1 MRFFQ
6 NANYDF
12 LKYRKHWAVV
22 STLLSLLG
30 LSVVVFHNRLNVGI
44 DFAGGTQVVVQFR
57 QPPTADQLRGSLA
70 QAGLGDATIQG
81 YGTDNP
87 DQFMIRTRL
96 RGDREEGQ
104 EQEIVGALDRVYNPG
119 SHPAVD
125 LNKVGAEGLAA
136 MLFDADPLQ
145 LKAADITAARGAY
158 TEIAQGVLAV
168 RRNAGVIRDFE
179 QIAKASGMTPEVLQ
193 TIKQRTYTGNF
204 AVLSR
209 EVVGPTV
216 GAELRQRGILAVVL
230 SMIAMLIY
238 IWIRFELRFGIGAV
252 IALAHDVLVT
262 LGLYAL
268 LGFEFNITTIAAF
281 LTLVGYSV
289 NDSVVV
295 FDRVREMMRKSRR
308 VPFEKLLNDSVNMT
322 LSRTILT
329 ASSVFL
335 ASLALFV
342 LGGEVLRGFSFVMTV
357 GVVVGTYSSV
367 FVAASFSL
375 MWENWMQR
383 RRGPEAAAAPA
394 RGGNGKPREAAKPRE
409 TKPNERKAAAG
420 GRRR

>member
-22 STLLSLLG
+22 STLLSVLG
-30 LSVVVFHNRLNVGI
+30 LAVVVFHKGLNVGI
-44 DFAGGTQVVVQFR
+44 DFAGGTQVVVQFLK
-57 QPPTADQLRGSLA
+57 PPTADDLRKSLA
-70 QAGLGDATIQG
+70 QAGLGDASIQG
-81 YGTDNP
+81 YGAENP

-96 RGDREEGQ
+96 HGKGEEGQ
-104 EQEIVGALDRVYNPG
+104 EQEIIGALDRIYNPG
-119 SHPAVD
+119 NHPAFDV
-125 LNKVGAEGLAA
+125 NKGGAEGLAA
-136 MLFDADPLQ
+136 LLFEADPLQ
-145 LKAADITAARGAY
+145 LKAADVTTAREAY
-158 TEIAQGVLAV
+158 TEVAQSVLGV
-168 RRNAGVIRDFE
+168 RRQVGVVRDFQQLAGV
-179 QIAKASGMTPEVLQ
+179 KGMTPEVLQ
-193 TIKQRTYTGNF
+193 ALQGRSYVGNF

-216 GAELRQRGILAVVL
+216 GAELRQRGILAVVM
-230 SMIAMLIY
+230 SMLAMLVY

-252 IALAHDVLVT
+252 IALIHDVLVT

-268 LGFEFNITTIAAF
+268 FGFEFNLTTIAAF

-295 FDRVREMMRKSRR
+295 FDRVREMLRKSKRM
-308 VPFEKLLNDSVNMT
+308 PFEKLLNDAVNMT

-335 ASLALFV
+335 ACLALLF

-357 GVVVGTYSSV
+357 GVIVGTYSSV
-367 FVAASFSL
+367 FVAASFAL
-375 MWENWMQR
+375 LWENMVQR
-383 RRGPEAAAAPA
+383 RRDRGAPA
-394 RGGNGKPREAAKPRE
+394 TPRAADGKPREAAKPRE
-409 TKPNERKAAAG
+409 VKNGERKAAAG

>member
-22 STLLSLLG
+22 STLLSIVG
-30 LSVVVFHNRLNVGI
+30 LSVVVFHRGLNVGI
-44 DFAGGTQVVVQFR
+44 DFAGGTQVVTQFR
-57 QPPTADQLRGSLA
+57 QPPTADQLRDSLGK
-70 QAGLGDATIQG
+70 AGLGDATIQG
-81 YGTDNP
+81 YGTASP

-96 RGDREEGQ
+96 HGNKEEGQ
-104 EQEIVGALDRVYNPG
+104 EAEIIAALDAIYNPG
-119 SHPAVD
+119 DHPAFD
-125 LNKVGAEGLAA
+125 LNKGGAEGLAA
-136 MLFDADPLQ
+136 LLYEKDPLQ
-145 LKAADITAARGAY
+145 LRAADQTAARAAY
-158 TEIAQGVLAV
+158 VDVAKSVLEV
-168 RRNAGVIRDFE
+168 RRQAGVVRDWK
-179 QIAKASGMTPEVLQ
+179 QIEAAQGMTPEVMQAL
-193 TIKQRTYTGNF
+193 RASTYLGSYS
-204 AVLSR
+204 VLSR

-230 SMIAMLIY
+230 SMLAMLVY

-252 IALAHDVLVT
+252 IALVHDVLVT

-268 LGFEFNITTIAAF
+268 MGFEFNLTTIAAF

-295 FDRVREMMRKSRR
+295 FDRVRETMRKSKRL
-308 VPFEKLLNDSVNMT
+308 PFEKLLNDSINQT

-335 ASLALFV
+335 ACIALFF
-342 LGGEVLRGFSFVMTV
+342 LGGEVLRGFSFVMSV

-367 FVAASFSL
+367 FVAASFAL
-375 MWENWMQR
+375 LWENMMQR
-383 RRGPEAAAAPA
+383 QQSRQAAAQ
-394 RGGNGKPREAAKPRE
+394 PRAVTP
-409 TKPNERKAAAG
+409 KAAEGRPRDPKAKEQKASAG

>member
-22 STLLSLLG
+22 STLLSVMG
-30 LSVVVFHNRLNVGI
+30 LAAVVFNKGLNIGI
-44 DFAGGTQVVVQFR
+44 DFAGGTQVVVQFLR
-57 QPPTADQLRGSLA
+57 PPTADDLRKSLA
-70 QAGLGDATIQG
+70 AAGLGDATIQG
-81 YGTDNP
+81 YGTNNP

-104 EQEIVGALDRVYNPG
+104 EQEIVAALDRLYNAG
-119 SHPAVD
+119 SHPAFD
-125 LNKVGAEGLAA
+125 INKGGAEGLAA
-136 MLFDADPLQ
+136 LLYEADPLQ
-145 LKAADITAARGAY
+145 LKAADVTVARGAY
-158 TEIAQGVLAV
+158 AEVAQGILAV
-168 RRNAGVIRDFE
+168 RRDVGVVRDF
-179 QIAKASGMTPEVLQ
+179 QQLAAAKGMTPEIRQVLE
-193 TIKQRTYTGNF
+193 QRTYVGNF

-216 GAELRQRGILAVVL
+216 GAELRQRGIIAV
-230 SMIAMLIY
+230 SMSMLAMLVY
-238 IWIRFELRFGIGAV
+238 IWVRFELRFGIGAI
-252 IALAHDVLVT
+252 IALMHDVLVT

-268 LGFEFNITTIAAF
+268 LGFEFNLTTVAAF

-295 FDRVREMMRKSRR
+295 FDRVREMLRKSRR
-308 VPFEKLLNDSVNMT
+308 VPFEKLLNEAVNMT

-329 ASSVFL
+329 AGSVIL
-335 ASLALFV
+335 VCIALLF

-357 GVVVGTYSSV
+357 GVIVGSYSSV

-375 MWENWMQR
+375 LWENMVQR
-383 RRGPEAAAAPA
+383 RRERLAPGSARAAEGKA
-394 RGGNGKPREAAKPRE
+394 RDLQPREVKAG
-409 TKPNERKAAAG
+409 ERKTAAG

>member
-22 STLLSLLG
+22 STILSLLG
-30 LSVVVFHNRLNVGI
+30 LSVVFLHSRLNVGI
-44 DFAGGTQVVVQFR
+44 DFAGGTQVVAQFK
-57 QPPTADQLRGSLA
+57 QAPHADQLRKSLA
-70 QAGLGDATIQG
+70 GAGLGDATIQG
-81 YGTDNP
+81 YGTATP

-96 RGDREEGQ
+96 HGNQEEGQ
-104 EQEIVGALDRVYNPG
+104 ETEIIQALDRLYNPG
-119 SHPAVD
+119 AHPSFD
-125 LNKVGAEGLAA
+125 LNKGGAEGLSKL
-136 MLFDADPLQ
+136 LFDADPLQ
-145 LKAADITAARGAY
+145 LKPADQTAALEAY
-158 TEIAQGVLAV
+158 KEVAKNVLDV
-168 RRNAGVIRDFE
+168 RKQNGLIRDWSE
-179 QIAKASGMTPEVLQ
+179 VQKVKGMEPEVLQ
-193 TIKQRTYTGNF
+193 ALQQKTYLGNF
-204 AVLSR
+204 SVLSR

-216 GAELRQRGILAVVL
+216 GAELRQRGILAVAL
-230 SMIAMLIY
+230 SMLAMLVY

-252 IALAHDVLVT
+252 IALIHDVLVT

-268 LGFEFNITTIAAF
+268 FGFEFNLTTIAAF

-295 FDRVREMMRKSRR
+295 FDRVRETMRKSRKL
-308 VPFEKLLNDSVNMT
+308 PFEKLLNDSVNQT

-335 ASLALFV
+335 ASLALFI

-367 FVAASFSL
+367 FVAASFAL
-375 MWENWMQR
+375 LWENMVER
-383 RRGPEAAAAPA
+383 RRARQEPAAPA
-394 RGGNGKPREAAKPRE
+394 RAAAAKPRE
-409 TKPNERKAAAG
+409 SGRERDAKDRRVSAG

>member
-12 LKYRKHWAVV
+12 MKYRRHWAVV

-30 LSVVVFHNRLNVGI
+30 LSVVVFHRGLNIGI
-44 DFAGGTQVVVQFR
+44 DFAGGTQVVVQFL
-57 QPPTADQLRGSLA
+57 QPPTADELRESLA
-70 QAGLGDATIQG
+70 RGGLGDAIIQG
-81 YGTDNP
+81 YGTNSP

-96 RGDREEGQ
+96 QGKKEEGR
-104 EQEIVGALDRVYNPG
+104 EAEIIAALDRIYNPG
-119 SHPAVD
+119 EHAAVD
-125 LNKVGAEGLAA
+125 LNKGGAEGLSA
-136 MLFDADPLQ
+136 LLYGADPLQ
-145 LKAADITAARGAY
+145 LKAADDAAARDAY
-158 TEIAQGVLAV
+158 KEAADGILDV
-168 RRNAGVIRDFE
+168 RRKAGIIRDWK
-179 QIAKASGMTPEVLQ
+179 QVGAVKGMTPEVEQALQ
-193 TIKQRTYTGNF
+193 KLGYLGNF
-204 AVLSR
+204 ALLSR

-216 GAELRQRGILAVVL
+216 GAELRQRGILAVVM
-230 SMIAMLIY
+230 SMIAMLVY

-252 IALAHDVLVT
+252 IALLHDVLVS

-268 LGFEFNITTIAAF
+268 FGFEFNLTTIAAF

-295 FDRVREMMRKSRR
+295 FDRVRETMRKTRR
-308 VPFEKLLNDSVNMT
+308 VSFEKLLNDSVNQT

-335 ASLALFV
+335 ACLALLF

-357 GVVVGTYSSV
+357 GVIVGTYSSV
-367 FVAASFSL
+367 FVAASFAL
-375 MWENWMQR
+375 LWENLLQR
-383 RRGPEAAAAPA
+383 RRMREAPA
-394 RGGNGKPREAAKPRE
+394 PAAQRGAETKPREGEPRAQ
-409 TKPNERKAAAG
+409 KRSAG

>member
-22 STLLSLLG
+22 STILSVLG
-30 LSVVVFHNRLNVGI
+30 LAVVVFHKGLNVGI
-44 DFAGGTQVVVQFR
+44 DFAGGTQVVAQFLK
-57 QPPTADQLRGSLA
+57 PPTADDLRKSLG

-96 RGDREEGQ
+96 QGNKEEGQ
-104 EQEIVGALDRVYNPG
+104 EQEIIGALDRIYNPG
-119 SHPAVD
+119 QHPSVD
-125 LNKVGAEGLAA
+125 LNKAGAEGIGA
-136 MLFDADPLQ
+136 MLYDADPLQ
-145 LKAADITAARGAY
+145 LKAADITAARDAY
-158 TEIAQGVLAV
+158 AEIAQGILGI
-168 RRNAGVIRDFE
+168 RRNVGVIRDW
-179 QIAKASGMTPEVLQ
+179 QQLNSAKGMTPEVLQ
-193 TIKQRTYTGNF
+193 ALQQRAYVGNF

-216 GAELRQRGILAVVL
+216 GAELRQRGILAVAM
-230 SMIAMLIY
+230 SMLAMLVY

-252 IALAHDVLVT
+252 IALVHDVLVT

-268 LGFEFNITTIAAF
+268 FGFEFNLTTIAAF

-295 FDRVREMMRKSRR
+295 FDRVREMLRKSKRM
-308 VPFEKLLNDSVNMT
+308 PFEKLLNDAVNMT
-322 LSRTILT
+322 LSRTMLT
-329 ASSVFL
+329 AGSVIL
-335 ASLALFV
+335 VCIALLF

-357 GVVVGTYSSV
+357 GVIVGTYSSV
-367 FVAASFSL
+367 FVAASFAL
-375 MWENWMQR
+375 LWENWVQR
-383 RRGPEAAAAPA
+383 RRDSSAPPAARGSESKAREAA
-394 RGGNGKPREAAKPRE
+394 RPREAR
-409 TKPNERKAAAG
+409 NGERKAAAG

>member
-22 STLLSLLG
+22 STILSLLG
-30 LSVVVFHNRLNVGI
+30 LAVVVFHKGLNVGI

-57 QPPTADQLRGSLA
+57 QPPTADDLRKSLA

-81 YGTDNP
+81 YGTENP

-96 RGDREEGQ
+96 QGNQEEGQ
-104 EQEIVGALDRVYNPG
+104 EQEIIGALDRIYNPG
-119 SHPAVD
+119 QHPAVD
-125 LNKVGAEGLAA
+125 LNKAGAEGIGA
-136 MLFDADPLQ
+136 MLFEADPLQ
-145 LKAADITAARGAY
+145 LKAADITAARDAY
-158 TEIAQGVLAV
+158 GEIAQGVLGV
-168 RRNAGVIRDFE
+168 RRDVGVIRDF
-179 QIAKASGMTPEVLQ
+179 QQLASAKGMTPEVRQALQ
-193 TIKQRTYTGNF
+193 QRSYVGNF

-216 GAELRQRGILAVVL
+216 GAELRQRGILAVVM
-230 SMIAMLIY
+230 SMLAMLVY
-238 IWIRFELRFGIGAV
+238 IWIRFELRFGVGAV
-252 IALAHDVLVT
+252 IALIHDVLVT

-268 LGFEFNITTIAAF
+268 FGFEFNLTTIAAF

-295 FDRVREMMRKSRR
+295 FDRVREMLRKSRR
-308 VPFEKLLNDSVNMT
+308 VPFEKLLNDAVNMT

-335 ASLALFV
+335 ACLALLF

-357 GVVVGTYSSV
+357 GVIVGTYSSV
-367 FVAASFSL
+367 FVAASFAL
-375 MWENWMQR
+375 LWENMVQR
-383 RRGPEAAAAPA
+383 RRDRLGPAAPA
-394 RGGNGKPREAAKPRE
+394 RAADKPRDAKPRE
-409 TKPNERKAAAG
+409 DKSAGERKAAAG

>member
-22 STLLSLLG
+22 STILSLLG
-30 LSVVVFHNRLNVGI
+30 LSVVVFHKGLNVGI
-44 DFAGGTQVVVQFR
+44 DFAGGTQVVVQFLK
-57 QPPTADQLRGSLA
+57 PPTADDLRKSLA
-70 QAGLGDATIQG
+70 QTGLGDAVIQG
-81 YGTDNP
+81 YGAENP

-96 RGDREEGQ
+96 HGNQEEGQ
-104 EQEIVGALDRVYNPG
+104 EQEIIGALDKIYNPG
-119 SHPAVD
+119 SHPAFD
-125 LNKVGAEGLAA
+125 INKGGAEGLALL
-136 MLFDADPLQ
+136 LFEADPLQ
-145 LKAADITAARGAY
+145 LKATDITAARDAY
-158 TEIAQGVLAV
+158 NEVAQSILAV
-168 RRNAGVIRDFE
+168 RRQGVVRDF
-179 QIAKASGMTPEVLQ
+179 QQLAAVKGMTPEILQ
-193 TIKQRTYTGNF
+193 TLKQRAYVGNF

-230 SMIAMLIY
+230 SMLAMLVY

-252 IALAHDVLVT
+252 IALIHDVLVT

-268 LGFEFNITTIAAF
+268 FGFEFNLTTIAAF

-295 FDRVREMMRKSRR
+295 FDRVREMLRKSRR
-308 VPFEKLLNDSVNMT
+308 MPFEKLLNDAVNMT

-335 ASLALFV
+335 ACLALLF

-357 GVVVGTYSSV
+357 GVIVGTYSSV
-367 FVAASFSL
+367 FVAASFAL
-375 MWENWMQR
+375 LWENWVQR
-383 RRGPEAAAAPA
+383 RRERQAPA
-394 RGGNGKPREAAKPRE
+394 PVRVAESKPRDAKPPRE
-409 TKPNERKAAAG
+409 TRPSERKAAAG

>member
-30 LSVVVFHNRLNVGI
+30 LSVVVFHKGLNVGI
-44 DFAGGTQVVVQFR
+44 DFAGGTQVVAQFLK
-57 QPPTADQLRGSLA
+57 PPTADQLRHSMA
-70 QAGLGDATIQG
+70 QAGLGDASIQG
-81 YGTDNP
+81 YGTENP

-96 RGDREEGQ
+96 HGAGEEGQ
-104 EQEIVGALDRVYNPG
+104 EKEIIGALDKIYNPG
-119 SHPAVD
+119 SHPAFD
-125 LNKVGAEGLAA
+125 INKGGAEGLAA
-136 MLFDADPLQ
+136 LLFDADPLQ
-145 LKAADITAARGAY
+145 LKAADITAARDAY
-158 TEIAQGVLAV
+158 TEVAQSILAV
-168 RRNAGVIRDFE
+168 RRQGVVRDF
-179 QIAKASGMTPEVLQ
+179 QQLANVKGMTPEILQ
-193 TIKQRTYTGNF
+193 ALKQRTYVGNF

-230 SMIAMLIY
+230 SMLAMLVY

-252 IALAHDVLVT
+252 IALIHDVLVT

-268 LGFEFNITTIAAF
+268 FGFEFNLTTIAAF

-295 FDRVREMMRKSRR
+295 FDRVREMLRKSRR
-308 VPFEKLLNDSVNMT
+308 MPFEKLLNDAVNMT

-335 ASLALFV
+335 ACLALLF

-357 GVVVGTYSSV
+357 GVIVGTYSSV
-367 FVAASFSL
+367 FVAASFAL
-375 MWENWMQR
+375 LWENWVQR
-383 RRGPEAAAAPA
+383 RRDRQAPAPA
-394 RGGNGKPREAAKPRE
+394 RAAEGKPRDTKAQRE
-409 TKPNERKAAAG
+409 TRPSERKAAAG

>member
-30 LSVVVFHNRLNVGI
+30 LSVVVFHRGLNVGI
-44 DFAGGTQVVVQFR
+44 DFQGGTQIVAQFLK
-57 QPPTADQLRGSLA
+57 PPTADELRKSMA
-70 QAGLGDATIQG
+70 EAGLGDATIQG
-81 YGTDNP
+81 YGSQNP

-96 RGDREEGQ
+96 HGNQEEGQ
-104 EQEIVGALDRVYNPG
+104 EQEIIGALDKIYNPG
-119 SHPAVD
+119 NHPSFD
-125 LNKVGAEGLAA
+125 INKGGAEGLAA
-136 MLFDADPLQ
+136 LLFEADPLQ
-145 LKAADITAARGAY
+145 LKAGDPTAARDAY
-158 TEIAQGVLAV
+158 TEVAQSILAV
-168 RRNAGVIRDFE
+168 RRQGVVRDF
-179 QIAKASGMTPEVLQ
+179 QQLASVKGMTPEILQ
-193 TIKQRTYTGNF
+193 ALKQRTYIGNF

-216 GAELRQRGILAVVL
+216 GAELRQRGILAVVM
-230 SMIAMLIY
+230 SMLAMLVY

-252 IALAHDVLVT
+252 IALIHDVLVT

-268 LGFEFNITTIAAF
+268 FGFEFNLTTIAAF

-295 FDRVREMMRKSRR
+295 FDRVREMLRKSRR
-308 VPFEKLLNDSVNMT
+308 MPFEKLLNDAVNMT

-335 ASLALFV
+335 ACLALLF

-357 GVVVGTYSSV
+357 GVIVGTYSSV
-367 FVAASFSL
+367 FVAASFAL
-375 MWENWMQR
+375 LWENWTQR
-383 RRGPEAAAAPA
+383 RRDRQAPAPA
-394 RGGNGKPREAAKPRE
+394 RAAESKARDAKPPRE
-409 TKPNERKAAAG
+409 TRSNERKAAAG

>member
-22 STLLSLLG
+22 STILSLLG
-30 LSVVVFHNRLNVGI
+30 LSVVVFHKGLNVGI
-44 DFAGGTQVVVQFR
+44 DFAGGTQVVVQFLK
-57 QPPTADQLRGSLA
+57 PPTADDLRKSLA
-70 QAGLGDATIQG
+70 QTGPGDAVIQG
-81 YGTDNP
+81 YGAENP

-96 RGDREEGQ
+96 HGNQEEGQ
-104 EQEIVGALDRVYNPG
+104 EQEIIGALDKIYNPG
-119 SHPAVD
+119 SHPAFD
-125 LNKVGAEGLAA
+125 INKGGAEGLAA
-136 MLFDADPLQ
+136 LLFEADPLQ
-145 LKAADITAARGAY
+145 LKASDITAARDAY
-158 TEIAQGVLAV
+158 NEVAQSILAV
-168 RRNAGVIRDFE
+168 RRQGVVRDF
-179 QIAKASGMTPEVLQ
+179 QQLANVKGMTPEILQ
-193 TIKQRTYTGNF
+193 TLKQQSYVGNF

-230 SMIAMLIY
+230 SMLAMLVY

-252 IALAHDVLVT
+252 IALIHDVLVT

-268 LGFEFNITTIAAF
+268 FGFEFNLTTIAAF

-295 FDRVREMMRKSRR
+295 FDRVREMLRKSKRM
-308 VPFEKLLNDSVNMT
+308 PFEKLLNDAVNMT
-322 LSRTILT
+322 LSRTMLT
-329 ASSVFL
+329 AGSVIL
-335 ASLALFV
+335 VCIALLF

-357 GVVVGTYSSV
+357 GVIVGTYSSV
-367 FVAASFSL
+367 FVAASFAL
-375 MWENWMQR
+375 LWEHMLQR
-383 RRGPEAAAAPA
+383 RRDRMPPSAARNAE
-394 RGGNGKPREAAKPRE
+394 GKARE
-409 TKPNERKAAAG
+409 TVKSREVRNGERRTAAG

>member
-12 LKYRKHWAVV
+12 MKYRRHWAVV

-30 LSVVVFHNRLNVGI
+30 LSVVIFHRGLNIGI
-44 DFAGGTQVVVQFR
+44 DFAGGTQVVVQFK
-57 QPPTADQLRGSLA
+57 QPPTADELRGSLA
-70 QAGLGDATIQG
+70 RAGLGDASIQG
-81 YGTDNP
+81 YGAASP

-96 RGDREEGQ
+96 QGQEEEGQ
-104 EQEIVGALDRVYNPG
+104 EAEIIAALDAIYNAG
-119 SHPAVD
+119 SHPPED
-125 LNKVGAEGLAA
+125 LNKAGAEGLSTL
-136 MLFDADPLQ
+136 LFAADPLQ
-145 LKAADITAARGAY
+145 LLAADETAARTAY
-158 TEIAQGVLAV
+158 REVAAGILDV
-168 RRNAGVIRDFE
+168 RRTVGIIRDWKE
-179 QIAKASGMTPEVLQ
+179 VSGAKGMTPEIQQALQ
-193 TIKQRTYTGNF
+193 QRSYLGNF

-216 GAELRQRGILAVVL
+216 GAELRQRGILAVAL
-230 SMIAMLIY
+230 SMLAMLVY

-252 IALAHDVLVT
+252 IALLHDVLVT

-268 LGFEFNITTIAAF
+268 LGFELNLTTIAAF

-295 FDRVREMMRKSRR
+295 FDRVRETMRKSRR
-308 VPFEKLLNDSVNMT
+308 VPFEKLLNDSVNQT

-335 ASLALFV
+335 ACLALLF

-367 FVAASFSL
+367 FVAASFAL
-375 MWENWMQR
+375 LWENMLQKR
-383 RRGPEAAAAPA
+383 REREAPA
-394 RGGNGKPREAAKPRE
+394 AGR
-409 TKPNERKAAAG
+409 AAAG
-420 GRRR
+420 GRRG

>member
-22 STLLSLLG
+22 STILSLLG
-30 LSVVVFHNRLNVGI
+30 LSVVVFHKGLNVGI
-44 DFAGGTQVVVQFR
+44 DFAGGTQVVVQFLK
-57 QPPTADQLRGSLA
+57 PPTADDLRKSLA
-70 QAGLGDATIQG
+70 QTGLGDAVIQG
-81 YGTDNP
+81 YGAENP

-96 RGDREEGQ
+96 HGNQEEGQ
-104 EQEIVGALDRVYNPG
+104 EQEIIGALDKIYNPG
-119 SHPAVD
+119 SHPAFD
-125 LNKVGAEGLAA
+125 INKGGAEGLALL
-136 MLFDADPLQ
+136 LFENDPLQ
-145 LKAADITAARGAY
+145 LKAADITAARDAY
-158 TEIAQGVLAV
+158 NEVAQSILAV
-168 RRNAGVIRDFE
+168 RRQGVVRDFQQLAGV
-179 QIAKASGMTPEVLQ
+179 KGMTPEILQ
-193 TIKQRTYTGNF
+193 TLQQRAYVGSF

-230 SMIAMLIY
+230 SMLAMLVY

-252 IALAHDVLVT
+252 IALIHDVLVT

-268 LGFEFNITTIAAF
+268 FGFEFNLTTIAAF

-295 FDRVREMMRKSRR
+295 FDRVREMLRKSRR
-308 VPFEKLLNDSVNMT
+308 MPFEKLLNDAVNMT

-335 ASLALFV
+335 ACLALLF

-357 GVVVGTYSSV
+357 GVIVGTYSSV
-367 FVAASFSL
+367 FVAASFAL
-375 MWENWMQR
+375 LWENWVQR
-383 RRGPEAAAAPA
+383 RREGQPPAPSRAAES
-394 RGGNGKPREAAKPRE
+394 KPRDAKPPRE
-409 TKPNERKAAAG
+409 TRPSERKAAAG